1 MLLRFAVSNFRS
13 IRDEQELSLVASQA
27 IKDDPQALIETPALR
42 KDKVLPAALIYGA
55 NASGKSNV
63 VEALRFMQR
72 MVLDSHTDL
81 KPGAPFGRPPFRL
94 APGWPE
100 KESRFDLTFVHE
112 GVRYQYGFTA
122 FEDRFGSEWLYS
134 WPSGSR
140 RELFVREGQEFS
152 FGRFLKGD
160 NQLIARNTKANSLFV
175 SAAAQN
181 NHEQLS
187 IIYYFFMELW
197 FERLSSLNVRNLAF
211 FLGDTGLDSR
221 ILKFLC
227 ALDTGV
233 TRLRIIE
240 EDHHETMGDLF
251 SKRDISNTNVKPK
264 NFLVHIFEPKE
275 SMVPSDNVRDLGSN
289 EKIGKLAALFNPM
302 RRKKRAQLGHAT
314 KDGGVEFFDLDD
326 ESTGTIRMLSFLE
339 PIFNALDTGA
349 TVVIDELDSSLHT
362 HACEQVIA
370 LFQSPKTNPKG
381 AQLIATTHD
390 TNLLKSEMLRRD
402 QVWFTEKDDEGA
414 THLYPLT
421 DIHTRK
427 GDNIEKGYLQGRF
440 GAVPFAGSVDDFI
453 KMD

>member
-42 KDKVLPAALIYGA
+42 KDKALPAALIYGA

-81 KPGAPFGRPPFRL
+81 KPGAPLGRAPFRL

-122 FEDRFGSEWLYS
+122 FDDRFGSEWLYS

-187 IIYYFFMELW
+187 IIYYFFKRIS
-197 FERLSSLNVRNLAF
+197 FEILSSLNVGNLALF
-211 FLGDTGLDSR
+211 FGVTGLDSR

-233 TRLRIIE
+233 TRLRVIE
-240 EDHHETMGDLF
+240 DDQFESIKDLNSNRGI
-251 SKRDISNTNVKPK
+251 SKTKPIKKLDK
-264 NFLVHIFEPKE
+264 NSEPE
-275 SMVPSDNVRDLGSN
+275 EFTIPSDNIRDFGSKQ
-289 EKIGKLAALFNPM
+289 KISKIADLFNPQK
-302 RRKKRAQLGHAT
+302 RKRAQLGHAT
-314 KDGGVEFFDLDD
+314 KDGGVEYFDLDD

-339 PIFNALDTGA
+339 PIFCALDTGT
-349 TVVIDELDSSLHT
+349 TVIIDELDSSLHT
-362 HACEQVIA
+362 LACEQVIG

-390 TNLLKSEMLRRD
+390 TNLLNPDTLRRD
-402 QVWFTEKDDEGA
+402 QVWFTEKDGEGA

>member
-42 KDKVLPAALIYGA
+42 KDKALPAALIYGA

-81 KPGAPFGRPPFRL
+81 KPGAPLGRAPFRL

-122 FEDRFGSEWLYS
+122 FDDRFGSEWLYS

-140 RELFVREGQEFS
+140 RELFVREGQEFR

-181 NHEQLS
+181 NHEQLGF
-187 IIYYFFMELW
+187 IYG
-197 FERLSSLNVRNLAF
+197 F
-211 FLGDTGLDSR
+211 FLSLHFSFSVAPSGFGLDR
-221 ILKFLC
+221 HLTRFMPDLRVMKLLDV
-227 ALDTGV
+227 LDTGIKTINIHRESLLDVYQRRGITV
-233 TRLRIIE
+233 T
-240 EDHHETMGDLF
+240 DQ
-251 SKRDISNTNVKPK
+251 
-264 NFLVHIFEPKE
+264 
-275 SMVPSDNVRDLGSN
+275 
-289 EKIGKLAALFNPM
+289 KLAEIHGEGFTVKDAAE
-302 RRKKRAQLGHAT
+302 RQWTKVITGHSARNG
-314 KDGGVEFFDLDD
+314 DIEIFDIND
-326 ESTGTIRMLSFLE
+326 ESTGTVRLLFILG
-339 PIFNALDTGA
+339 PIFNALDSGSI
-349 TVVIDELDSSLHT
+349 VIIDEIDSSLHT
-362 HACEQVIA
+362 LACEQIIA

-390 TNLLKSEMLRRD
+390 TNLLNPDLLRRD
-402 QVWFTEKDDEGA
+402 QIWFTEKDGEGA
-414 THLYPLT
+414 SHLYPLT

>member
-42 KDKVLPAALIYGA
+42 KDKALPAALIYGA

-63 VEALRFMQR
+63 VEALRFMCR

-81 KPGAPFGRPPFRL
+81 KPGAPLGRPPFRL

-122 FEDRFGSEWLYS
+122 LDDRFGSEWLYA

-140 RELFVREGQEFS
+140 RELFLREGQAFS
-152 FGRFLKGD
+152 FGRSLKGD
-160 NQLIARNTKANSLFV
+160 NQLVARNTKANSLFV

-187 IIYYFFMELW
+187 IIYYFFTRLA
-197 FERLSSLNVRNLAF
+197 FERLSSLNVHNLAI

-240 EDHHETMGDLF
+240 DDHFGSIKDLD
-251 SKRDISNTNVKPK
+251 SNSGISNIKPLK
-264 NFLVHIFEPKE
+264 KLEGNPEPGKFT
-275 SMVPSDNVRDLGSN
+275 VPSENIIDLGTS
-289 EKIGKLAALFNPM
+289 EKIRTLAELFNPL
-302 RRKKRAQLGHAT
+302 RRKKRAQLGHTT

-339 PIFNALDTGA
+339 PIFCALDTGA
-349 TVVIDELDSSLHT
+349 TVIIDELDSSLHT
-362 HACEQVIA
+362 LACEQLI
-370 LFQSPKTNPKG
+370 LFFQSPKTNPRG

-402 QVWFTEKDDEGA
+402 QVWFTEKDGEGA
-414 THLYPLT
+414 TYLYPLT

-440 GAVPFAGSVDDFI
+440 GAVPFGGSIDDFI

>member
-27 IKDDPQALIETPALR
+27 IKDDPLALIETPALR

-63 VEALRFMQR
+63 VEALRFMCR

-81 KPGAPFGRPPFRL
+81 KPGAPLGRPPFRL

-122 FEDRFGSEWLYS
+122 LDDRFGSEWLYA

-140 RELFVREGQEFS
+140 RELFMRDGQEFR

-181 NHEQLS
+181 NHEQLGF
-187 IIYYFFMELW
+187 IYGFF
-197 FERLSSLNVRNLAF
+197 SSLHFSFAVSPSRF
-211 FLGDTGLDSR
+211 GLDR
-221 ILKFLC
+221 HLTRFMPDQRAMKLLDI
-227 ALDTGV
+227 LDTGV
-233 TRLRIIE
+233 KTINIHR
-240 EDHHETMGDLF
+240 
-251 SKRDISNTNVKPK
+251 
-264 NFLVHIFEPKE
+264 E
-275 SMVPSDNVRDLGSN
+275 SLLDVYQRRGITVTDQ
-289 EKIGKLAALFNPM
+289 KLAEIHGEGFTVKDAAE
-302 RRKKRAQLGHAT
+302 RQWTKVITGHSARNG
-314 KDGGVEFFDLDD
+314 DIEIFDIND
-326 ESTGTIRMLSFLE
+326 ESTGTVRLLFILG
-339 PIFNALDTGA
+339 PIFKALDSGSI
-349 TVVIDELDSSLHT
+349 VIIDEIDSSLHT
-362 HACEQVIA
+362 LACEQIIA

-390 TNLLKSEMLRRD
+390 TNLLNPDTLRRD
-402 QVWFTEKDDEGA
+402 QVWFTEKDGEGA

-421 DIHTRK
+421 DIQTRK

>member
-13 IRDEQELSLVASQA
+13 IRDEQELSMVAAQA
-27 IKDDPQALIETPALR
+27 IKDDPAALIETPALR
-42 KDKVLPAALIYGA
+42 KDKALPAALIYGA

-72 MVLDSHTDL
+72 MVLDSHTDF
-81 KPGAPFGRPPFRL
+81 KPGASLGRAPFRL
-94 APGWPE
+94 APEWPE

-122 FEDRFGSEWLYS
+122 LDDRFGSEWLYS

-140 RELFVREGQEFS
+140 RELFRREGQEFS

-181 NHEQLS
+181 NHEQLIFVYHFFS
-187 IIYYFFMELW
+187 ALYF
-197 FERLSSLNVRNLAF
+197 NLAVSPNRSGVARHLARF
-211 FLGDTGLDSR
+211 RLDQRAMAFLDS
-221 ILKFLC
+221 
-227 ALDTGV
+227 LDTGIKSININYESLV
-233 TRLRIIE
+233 DRLQQLG
-240 EDHHETMGDLF
+240 M
-251 SKRDISNTNVKPK
+251 STNDWNLKEILGNDFDVKK
-264 NFLVHIFEPKE
+264 VAEIQYTD
-275 SMVPSDNVRDLGSN
+275 V
-289 EKIGKLAALFNPM
+289 KIGHFAGNENL
-302 RRKKRAQLGHAT
+302 
-314 KDGGVEFFDLDD
+314 EFFDIND
-326 ESTGTIRMLSFLE
+326 ESSGTVRLFVILG
-339 PIFNALDTGA
+339 PIFEALDRGSI
-349 TVVIDELDSSLHT
+349 VIIDEIDSSLHT
-362 HACEQVIA
+362 LACEQIIA

-390 TNLLKSEMLRRD
+390 TNLLNPDTLRRD
-402 QVWFTEKDDEGA
+402 QIWFTEKDPEGA

-421 DIHTRK
+421 DIRTRK

>member
-27 IKDDPQALIETPALR
+27 IKDDPRALIETPALR
-42 KDKVLPAALIYGA
+42 KDKALPAALIYGA

-63 VEALRFMQR
+63 VEALRFMCR

-81 KPGAPFGRPPFRL
+81 KPGAPLGRPPFRL

-122 FEDRFGSEWLYS
+122 LDDRFGSEWLYA

-140 RELFVREGQEFS
+140 RELFVREGQEFK

-160 NQLIARNTKANSLFV
+160 NQLIARNTKANSLFL

-181 NHEQLS
+181 NHEQVGF
-187 IIYYFFMELW
+187 IYEFFSKFYF
-197 FERLSSLNVRNLAF
+197 SSAQSPSLLDVARY
-211 FLGDTGLDSR
+211 LGKFGLDQRALRLLDS
-221 ILKFLC
+221 
-227 ALDTGV
+227 LDTGIKSINIDQHPLFDRVKYLDPPVSSDMFRAIFRDQLHDQNDFSSVKV
-233 TRLRIIE
+233 TVVKFGHSAASGDIE
-240 EDHHETMGDLF
+240 Y
-251 SKRDISNTNVKPK
+251 
-264 NFLVHIFEPKE
+264 FEL
-275 SMVPSDNVRDLGSN
+275 S
-289 EKIGKLAALFNPM
+289 
-302 RRKKRAQLGHAT
+302 
-314 KDGGVEFFDLDD
+314 D
-326 ESTGTIRMLSFLE
+326 ESTGTIRLLYILGS
-339 PIFNALDTGA
+339 IFKALDSGSIA
-349 TVVIDELDSSLHT
+349 IIDEIDSSLHT
-362 HACEQVIA
+362 LACEQIIA
-370 LFQSPKTNPKG
+370 LFQSPKTNLKG

-390 TNLLKSEMLRRD
+390 TNLLKTEMLRRD
-402 QVWFTEKDDEGA
+402 QVWFTEKDGEGA

-421 DIHTRK
+421 EIHTRK

>member
-27 IKDDPQALIETPALR
+27 IKDDPLALIETPALR

-63 VEALRFMQR
+63 VEALRFMCR

-81 KPGAPFGRPPFRL
+81 KPGAPLGRPPFRL

-122 FEDRFGSEWLYS
+122 LDDRLGSEWLYA

-140 RELFVREGQEFS
+140 RELFMRDGQEFR

-181 NHEQLS
+181 NHEQLGF
-187 IIYYFFMELW
+187 IYGFF
-197 FERLSSLNVRNLAF
+197 SSLHFSFAVSPSRF
-211 FLGDTGLDSR
+211 GLDR
-221 ILKFLC
+221 HLTRFMPDQRAMKLLDI
-227 ALDTGV
+227 LDTGV
-233 TRLRIIE
+233 KTINIHR
-240 EDHHETMGDLF
+240 
-251 SKRDISNTNVKPK
+251 
-264 NFLVHIFEPKE
+264 E
-275 SMVPSDNVRDLGSN
+275 SLLDVYQRRGITVTDQ
-289 EKIGKLAALFNPM
+289 KLAEIHGEGFTVKDAAE
-302 RRKKRAQLGHAT
+302 RQWTKVITGHSARNG
-314 KDGGVEFFDLDD
+314 DIEIFDIND
-326 ESTGTIRMLSFLE
+326 ESTGTVRLLFILG
-339 PIFNALDTGA
+339 PIFKALDSGSI
-349 TVVIDELDSSLHT
+349 VIIDEIDSSLHT
-362 HACEQVIA
+362 LACEQIIA

-390 TNLLKSEMLRRD
+390 TNLLNPDTLRRD
-402 QVWFTEKDDEGA
+402 QVWFTEKDGEGA

-421 DIHTRK
+421 DIQTRK

>member
-55 NASGKSNV
+55 NASGKSTV
-63 VEALRFMQR
+63 VEALRFMCR

-81 KPGAPFGRPPFRL
+81 KPGAPLGRPPFRL

-122 FEDRFGSEWLYS
+122 FDDRFGSEWLYS

-140 RELFVREGQEFS
+140 RELFMREAQEFS

-181 NHEQLS
+181 NHEQLGF
-187 IIYYFFMELW
+187 IYGFF
-197 FERLSSLNVRNLAF
+197 SSLHFSFTVSPSRF
-211 FLGDTGLDSR
+211 GLDR
-221 ILKFLC
+221 HLTRFMPDQRAMKLLDI
-227 ALDTGV
+227 LDTGV
-233 TRLRIIE
+233 KTINIHR
-240 EDHHETMGDLF
+240 
-251 SKRDISNTNVKPK
+251 
-264 NFLVHIFEPKE
+264 E
-275 SMVPSDNVRDLGSN
+275 SLLDVYQRRGITVTDQ
-289 EKIGKLAALFNPM
+289 KLAEIHGEGFTVKDAAE
-302 RRKKRAQLGHAT
+302 RQWTKVITGHSARNG
-314 KDGGVEFFDLDD
+314 DIEIFDIND
-326 ESTGTIRMLSFLE
+326 ESTGTVRLLFILG
-339 PIFNALDTGA
+339 PIFKALDSGSI
-349 TVVIDELDSSLHT
+349 VIIDEIDSSLHT
-362 HACEQVIA
+362 LACEQIIA

-390 TNLLKSEMLRRD
+390 TNLLNPDTLRRD
-402 QVWFTEKDDEGA
+402 QVWFTEKDGEGA

-421 DIHTRK
+421 DIQTRK

>member
-42 KDKVLPAALIYGA
+42 KDKALPAALIYGA

-63 VEALRFMQR
+63 VEALRFMCR

-81 KPGAPFGRPPFRL
+81 KPGAPLGRPPFRL

-122 FEDRFGSEWLYS
+122 LDDRFGSEWLYS

-140 RELFVREGQEFS
+140 RELFMREGQEFR

-160 NQLIARNTKANSLFV
+160 NQLIARNTKANSLLV

-181 NHEQLS
+181 NHEQLGF
-187 IIYYFFMELW
+187 IYGFF
-197 FERLSSLNVRNLAF
+197 SSLYFNLAVSPSRSGVARHLARF
-211 FLGDTGLDSR
+211 MLDVR
-221 ILKFLC
+221 AMKFLES
-227 ALDTGV
+227 LDTGIKSIDI
-233 TRLRIIE
+233 TYESMAERLQQLGVSVNDQNLEAILGN
-240 EDHHETMGDLF
+240 DFD
-251 SKRDISNTNVKPK
+251 VKK
-264 NFLVHIFEPKE
+264 AAEIQYTELKIGHSAGNGNLEFFGINDESSGTVRLLVVLGPIFE
-275 SMVPSDNVRDLGSN
+275 
-289 EKIGKLAALFNPM
+289 
-302 RRKKRAQLGHAT
+302 
-314 KDGGVEFFDLDD
+314 
-326 ESTGTIRMLSFLE
+326 
-339 PIFNALDTGA
+339 ALDRGSI
-349 TVVIDELDSSLHT
+349 VIIDEIDSSLHT
-362 HACEQVIA
+362 LACEQIIA

-390 TNLLKSEMLRRD
+390 TNLLNPDLLRRD
-402 QVWFTEKDDEGA
+402 QIWFTEKDGEGA

>member
-1 MLLRFAVSNFRS
+1 MLLRIAVSNFRS

-63 VEALRFMQR
+63 VEALRFMCR

-81 KPGAPFGRPPFRL
+81 KPGAPLGRPPFRL

-122 FEDRFGSEWLYS
+122 LDDRFGSEWLYA

-140 RELFVREGQEFS
+140 RELFKREGQEFS

-181 NHEQLS
+181 NHEQLGF
-187 IIYYFFMELW
+187 IYG
-197 FERLSSLNVRNLAF
+197 F
-211 FLGDTGLDSR
+211 FLKVRFDVVASPSLGSVARYLGRFGLDSR
-221 ILKFLC
+221 AMKLLIS
-227 ALDTGV
+227 LDTGV
-233 TRLRIIE
+233 QNLEIM
-240 EDHHETMGDLF
+240 DQSLDSVSFADLF
-251 SKRDISNTNVKPK
+251 PSLDMVEAGEI
-264 NFLVHIFEPKE
+264 IQ
-275 SMVPSDNVRDLGSN
+275 SMDDLKKFNRSVR
-289 EKIGKLAALFNPM
+289 
-302 RRKKRAQLGHAT
+302 LGHAAG
-314 KDGGVEFFDLDD
+314 DGNIAFFNIEE
-326 ESTGTIRMLSFLE
+326 ESTGTVRLLSVLG
-339 PIFNALDTGA
+339 PIFKALDSGTV
-349 TVVIDELDSSLHT
+349 VVIDELDSSLHT
-362 HACEQVIA
+362 RACEQIMA

-390 TNLLKSEMLRRD
+390 TNLLNPDTLRRD
-402 QVWFTEKDDEGA
+402 QIWFTEKDGEGA

>member
-63 VEALRFMQR
+63 VEALRFMCR
-72 MVLDSHTDL
+72 MVLDSYTDL
-81 KPGAPFGRPPFRL
+81 KPGALLGRPPFRL
-94 APGWPE
+94 ALGWPE

-122 FEDRFGSEWLYS
+122 LDDRFGSEWLYA
-134 WPSGSR
+134 WPSGSQ
-140 RELFVREGQEFS
+140 RELFMRDGQEFR

-181 NHEQLS
+181 NHEQLGF
-187 IIYYFFMELW
+187 IYGFF
-197 FERLSSLNVRNLAF
+197 SSLYFNLAVSPSRSGVAQHLARF
-211 FLGDTGLDSR
+211 MLDVRAMKLLDLFDTGIISIDINHESILDIYQRRGIPVSDQ
-221 ILKFLC
+221 KPAEMHGEGF
-227 ALDTGV
+227 T
-233 TRLRIIE
+233 
-240 EDHHETMGDLF
+240 
-251 SKRDISNTNVKPK
+251 VKDAAEMQWAK
-264 NFLVHIFEPKE
+264 I
-275 SMVPSDNVRDLGSN
+275 
-289 EKIGKLAALFNPM
+289 KIGHSTGN
-302 RRKKRAQLGHAT
+302 GDIAT
-314 KDGGVEFFDLDD
+314 FDIND
-326 ESTGTIRMLSFLE
+326 ESTGTVRLLFILG
-339 PIFNALDTGA
+339 PIFKALDAGSI
-349 TVVIDELDSSLHT
+349 VIIDEMDSSLHT
-362 HACEQVIA
+362 RACEQIIA

-390 TNLLKSEMLRRD
+390 TNLLNPDTLRRD
-402 QVWFTEKDDEGA
+402 QIWFTEKDGEGG

-453 KMD
+453 KTD

>member
-13 IRDEQELSLVASQA
+13 IRDEQELSMVAAQA
-27 IKDDPQALIETPALR
+27 IKDDPAALIETPALR
-42 KDKVLPAALIYGA
+42 KDKALPAALIYGA

-72 MVLDSHTDL
+72 MVLDSHTDF
-81 KPGAPFGRPPFRL
+81 KPGASLGRAPFRL
-94 APGWPE
+94 APEWPE

-122 FEDRFGSEWLYS
+122 LDDRFASEWLYS

-160 NQLIARNTKANSLFV
+160 NGLIARNTKANSLFV

-187 IIYYFFMELW
+187 FIYSFFMRLF
-197 FERLSSLNVRNLAF
+197 FERLGSANALNVARF
-211 FLGDTGLDSR
+211 FGAVGLDSR
-221 ILKFLC
+221 ILKFLG
-227 ALDTGV
+227 ALDTGI
-233 TRLRIIE
+233 THMRILE
-240 EDHHETMGDLF
+240 EDQFEIFKDLDSQRGIFKINIKPIAIPKNVSEPRKSTMLIDSIQDFGSNGKIGQIADLF
-251 SKRDISNTNVKPK
+251 DPSKTKS
-264 NFLVHIFEPKE
+264 
-275 SMVPSDNVRDLGSN
+275 
-289 EKIGKLAALFNPM
+289 
-302 RRKKRAQLGHAT
+302 AQLGHTT
-314 KDGGVEFFDLDD
+314 KGGEVEFFDLVD
-326 ESTGTIRMLSFLE
+326 ESTGTIRMLSFLG
-339 PIFNALDTGA
+339 PVFSALDTGA
-349 TVVIDELDSSLHT
+349 VVIIDELDSSLHT
-362 HACEQVIA
+362 LACEQVIA

-390 TNLLKSEMLRRD
+390 TNLLNPDTLRRD
-402 QVWFTEKDDEGA
+402 QIWFTEKDPEGA

-421 DIHTRK
+421 DIRTRK

>member
-42 KDKVLPAALIYGA
+42 KDKALPAALIYGA

-63 VEALRFMQR
+63 VEALRFMCR

-81 KPGAPFGRPPFRL
+81 KPGAPLGRPPFRL

-122 FEDRFGSEWLYS
+122 LDDRFGSEWLYS

-140 RELFVREGQEFS
+140 RELFMREGQEFS
-152 FGRFLKGD
+152 FGRVLKGD

-181 NHEQLS
+181 NHEQLGF
-187 IIYYFFMELW
+187 IYGFF
-197 FERLSSLNVRNLAF
+197 SSLYFNLAVSPSRSGVARHLARF
-211 FLGDTGLDSR
+211 MLDVR
-221 ILKFLC
+221 AMKLLDL
-227 ALDTGV
+227 LDTG
-233 TRLRIIE
+233 IKSI
-240 EDHHETMGDLF
+240 
-251 SKRDISNTNVKPK
+251 DINYESLLDIYQRRGIPVSDQKLAEMHGEGFTVKDAVEMQWAK
-264 NFLVHIFEPKE
+264 I
-275 SMVPSDNVRDLGSN
+275 
-289 EKIGKLAALFNPM
+289 KIGHSTGN
-302 RRKKRAQLGHAT
+302 GDIET
-314 KDGGVEFFDLDD
+314 FDIND
-326 ESTGTIRMLSFLE
+326 ESTGTVRLLFILG
-339 PIFNALDTGA
+339 PIFNALDAGSI
-349 TVVIDELDSSLHT
+349 VIIDEMDSSLHT
-362 HACEQVIA
+362 LACEQIIA

-390 TNLLKSEMLRRD
+390 TNLLIPDTLRRD
-402 QVWFTEKDDEGA
+402 QIWFTEKDGEGA

-440 GAVPFAGSVDDFI
+440 GAVPFAGSVDDFV